1 MEVSPLTIDYYQTA
15 AGRSP
20 VKEWLHSLD
29 GPIQDIIDARLIRVR
44 RGLLGD
50 VRPVGKGVWELRFD
64 VGPGYRVY
72 FGRDGKTLVILLN
85 AGQKKGQSG
94 DIQTALN
101 FWADYLRRTKT

>member
-20 VKEWLHSLD
+20 VKEWLHALD
-29 GPIQDIIDARLIRVR
+29 GSIQDIIDARLTRVR

-50 VRPVGKGVWELRFD
+50 VRSVGNGVGELRID

-72 FGRDGKTLVILLN
+72 FGRHGKTLVILLN
-85 AGQKKGQSG
+85 AGQKKGQTS
-94 DIQTALN
+94 DIQTALAY
-101 FWADYLRRTKT
+101 WADYLRRKKI

>member
-1 MEVSPLTIDYYQTA
+1 MEVSPLIIEYYQATD
-15 AGRSP
+15 GRCP

-50 VRPVGKGVWELRFD
+50 VRSVGGGVAELRID
-64 VGPGYRVY
+64 VGPGYRIY
-72 FGRDGKTLVILLN
+72 FGRDGKTIVVLLN

-94 DIQTALN
+94 DIQAAIGFL
-101 FWADYLRRTKT
+101 ADYLRRTKK